1 MDDQLSITRRGLIT
15 AAAAAAFATSAGAA
29 GASTPASPGGRTG
42 PARRFAGRV
51 VLVTGATSGIGRA
64 AAEAFAREGARV
76 LFNGRRAHLGAEVE
90 ANIQASGGEAVY
102 RRGDVRDPAQVEAF
116 VADALGRWGRVDVLY
131 NNAGI
136 FMIPGEAQ
144 DTAIAD
150 DPDATRSGRRA
161 RAAECANHDDIM
173 RTNVWGTFH
182 GMQHAL
188 PAMRAG
194 GGGAIVS
201 LASMGGEPWRVNTAP
216 HDSHTRPVLRMTKM
230 FARANAAHDIRVNA
244 LCPLVV
250 DTPRLRL
257 DLAER
262 GLDCDATAG
271 SAAPRIVT
279 VDAMARAVMVL
290 ADERATTITGATFDL
305 AGGRLA

>member
-1 MDDQLSITRRGLIT
+1 MAL
-15 AAAAAAFATSAGAA
+15 ATGAGAA
-29 GASTPASPGGRTG
+29 GASIPAPPRGRAG

-90 ANIQASGGEAVY
+90 AGIRASGGEAVY

-131 NNAGI
+131 NNAGV
-136 FMIPGEAQ
+136 FTIPGEAQ

-150 DPDATRSGRRA
+150 DPDARRSGRRA
-161 RAAECANHDDIM
+161 RAAKRADHDDIL

-182 GMQHAL
+182 AMQHAL

-194 GGGAIVS
+194 GGGAIVN
-201 LASMGGEPWRVNTAP
+201 LASMGGEPWRASAAF
-216 HDSHTRPVLRMTKM
+216 HDPHTRPVLRMTKM
-230 FARANAAHDIRVNA
+230 FARTNAAHDIRVNA
-244 LCPLVV
+244 LCPLAV

-257 DLAER
+257 DLTER
-262 GLDCDATAG
+262 GLDRDAMAG
-271 SAAPRIVT
+271 SAAPWIVT
-279 VDAMARAVMVL
+279 VDAMVRAVMVL
-290 ADERATTITGATFDL
+290 ADERATTITGATLDL